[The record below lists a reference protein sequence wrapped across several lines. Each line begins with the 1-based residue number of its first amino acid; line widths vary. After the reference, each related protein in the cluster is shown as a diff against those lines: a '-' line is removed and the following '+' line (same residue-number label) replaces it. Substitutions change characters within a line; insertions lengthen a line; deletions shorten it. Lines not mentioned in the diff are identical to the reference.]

1 MIQVAHLTY
10 EYPGKRALS
19 DVSFTID
26 THAITALV
34 GPNGAGKTTLLKCMA
49 ALTRPLRGTVVVN
62 GIDVFK
68 EPRRSHRIMG
78 FLPDFFGL
86 YDSLSVEQALTY
98 FALAQK
104 MEKSRVPDRVL
115 EVIRLM
121 DLTDK
126 QRARVGSL
134 SRGMRQRLAIGQA
147 LIHDPEVLL
156 LDEPASGLDPE
167 ARYALS
173 TLFIDLN
180 RAGKT
185 IVVSSHILSEL
196 DQYATDLLVIRDGR
210 LAERPLPTE
219 PAPVRRHLRVRL
231 MEGTDGL
238 DAVLDRFPEADL
250 RTTEGDTLHL
260 GFSGDDQ
267 RQHELLKAL
276 VASGLGVLEFS
287 AERETLQSRY
297 LETSTDQRPG
307 P

>member
-1 MIQVAHLTY
+1 MIRVENLTY

-26 THAITALV
+26 SRAITALV

-49 ALTRPLRGTVVVN
+49 ALIRPFHGAVAVN
-62 GIDVFK
+62 DIDVFQA
-68 EPRRSHRIMG
+68 PRRSHRIMG

-86 YDSLSVEQALTY
+86 YDSLTVQQALTY

-104 MEKSRVPDRVL
+104 MEKDRLPDRVM
-115 EVIRLM
+115 EVIRIM
-121 DLTDK
+121 DLADK
-126 QRARVGSL
+126 QQDKVGAL

-147 LIHDPEVLL
+147 MIHDPEVLL

-173 TLFIDLN
+173 ELFITLN

-210 LAERPLPTE
+210 VAERPMPTTPG
-219 PAPVRRHLRVRL
+219 PARKNLRIRL
-231 MEGTDGL
+231 MDSPADLST
-238 DAVLDRFPEADL
+238 VLARFPEAGHQ
-250 RTTEGDTLHL
+250 TTKGHTVHIDFT
-260 GFSGDDQ
+260 GDDH
-267 RQHELLKAL
+267 RQHDLLKAL
-276 VASGLGVLEFS
+276 VDSGLTVLEFS
-287 AERETLQSRY
+287 VERETLQSRY
-297 LETSTDQRPG
+297 LETASRQGRRP
-307 P
+307 

>member
-1 MIQVAHLTY
+1 MIQVENLAY

-26 THAITALV
+26 RRAITALV

-49 ALTRPLRGTVVVN
+49 ALIRPFHGTVAIN
-62 GIDVFK
+62 GIDVFQN
-68 EPRRSHRIMG
+68 PRRSHRIMG

-86 YDSLSVEQALTY
+86 YDSLTVEQALAY
-98 FALAQK
+98 FAMAQK
-104 MEKSRVPDRVL
+104 MEKGRIPDRVT

-121 DLTDK
+121 NLADK
-126 QRARVGSL
+126 RRAKVGAL

-147 LIHDPEVLL
+147 MIHDPEVLL

-173 TLFIDLN
+173 ELFIDLN

-196 DQYATDLLVIRDGR
+196 DQYATDLLVIRDGQV
-210 LAERPLPTE
+210 AERPM
-219 PAPVRRHLRVRL
+219 PAAPGPARGKLRIRL
-231 MEGTDGL
+231 MGPPDGL
-238 DAVLDRFPEADL
+238 PAVLDRFPEAEHQA
-250 RTTEGDTLHL
+250 TEGRTVHL
-260 GFSGDDQ
+260 GFTGDDQ

-276 VASGLGVLEFS
+276 IDSGLTVLEFT

-297 LETSTDQRPG
+297 LETAAKGGRDA
-307 P
+307 

>member
-1 MIQVAHLTY
+1 MIQVENLAY

-26 THAITALV
+26 KNAITALV

-49 ALTRPLRGTVVVN
+49 ALIRPFHGTVAVD
-62 GIDVFK
+62 GADVFHD
-68 EPRRSHRIMG
+68 PRRSHRIMG

-86 YDSLSVEQALTY
+86 YDSLTVEKALAY
-98 FALAQK
+98 FAMAQK
-104 MEKSRVPDRVL
+104 MDKGRIPDRVA

-121 DLTDK
+121 NLADK
-126 QRARVGSL
+126 RQAKVGAL

-147 LIHDPEVLL
+147 MIHDPEVLL

-173 TLFIDLN
+173 ELFIDLN

-210 LAERPLPTE
+210 VAERPMPETSG
-219 PAPVRRHLRVRL
+219 PARRILRIRL
-231 MEGTDGL
+231 MEPAGDL
-238 DAVLDRFPEADL
+238 SPSLDRFPEAESIS
-250 RTTEGDTLHL
+250 TEGAVIRL
-260 GFSGDDQ
+260 GFAGDDQ
-267 RQHELLKAL
+267 RQHEFLKAM
-276 VASGLGVLEFS
+276 VESGLTVLEFS

-297 LETSTDQRPG
+297 LETAAKGGGG

>member
-1 MIQVAHLTY
+1 MIQVENLAY

-26 THAITALV
+26 KHAITALV

-49 ALTRPLRGTVVVN
+49 ALIRPFHGTVAVN
-62 GIDVFK
+62 GIDVFQN
-68 EPRRSHRIMG
+68 PRRSHRIMG

-86 YDSLSVEQALTY
+86 YDSLTVEQALAY
-98 FALAQK
+98 FAMAQK
-104 MEKSRVPDRVL
+104 MEKGRIPDRVT

-121 DLTDK
+121 NLADK
-126 QRARVGSL
+126 RRAKVGAL

-147 LIHDPEVLL
+147 MIHDPEVLL

-173 TLFIDLN
+173 ELFIDLN

-196 DQYATDLLVIRDGR
+196 DQYATDLLVIRDGQV
-210 LAERPLPTE
+210 AERPM
-219 PAPVRRHLRVRL
+219 PAAPGPARRKLRIRL
-231 MEGTDGL
+231 IGPPDGL
-238 DAVLDRFPEADL
+238 PAVLDRFPEAEHQA
-250 RTTEGDTLHL
+250 TEGRTVHL
-260 GFSGDDQ
+260 GFTGDDP

-276 VASGLGVLEFS
+276 IDSGLTVLEFT

-297 LETSTDQRPG
+297 LETAAKGGRDA
-307 P
+307 

>member
-1 MIQVAHLTY
+1 MIQVEHLAY

-26 THAITALV
+26 KHAITALV

-49 ALTRPLRGTVVVN
+49 ALIRPFHGTVAVN
-62 GIDVFK
+62 GLDVF
-68 EPRRSHRIMG
+68 ENPRRSHRIMG

-86 YDSLSVEQALTY
+86 YDSLTVERALTY
-98 FALAQK
+98 FAMAQK
-104 MEKSRVPDRVL
+104 MEKSRVPDRVA

-121 DLTDK
+121 NLADK
-126 QRARVGSL
+126 RRAKVGAL

-147 LIHDPEVLL
+147 MIHDPEVLL

-173 TLFIDLN
+173 ALFIDLH

-210 LAERPLPTE
+210 VAERPM
-219 PAPVRRHLRVRL
+219 PAASGPARKKLRVRL
-231 MEGTDGL
+231 MGSMDGL
-238 DAVLDRFPEADL
+238 AGVLDRFPEADPD
-250 RTTEGDTLHL
+250 TTEGDTVHL
-260 GFSGDDQ
+260 GFTGDDQ
-267 RQHELLKAL
+267 RQHDLLKAL
-276 VASGLGVLEFS
+276 VDAGLTVLEFS
-287 AERETLQSRY
+287 VERETLQSRY
-297 LETSTDQRPG
+297 LETAATG
-307 P
+307 GLGA

>member
-19 DVSFTID
+19 DVSFSID

-49 ALTRPLRGTVVVN
+49 ALIRPFHGTVVVN
-62 GIDVFK
+62 GIDVFR

-104 MEKSRVPDRVL
+104 MEKSRVPDRVR

-173 TLFIDLN
+173 NLFIDLN

-196 DQYATDLLVIRDGR
+196 DQYATDLLVIREGR
-210 LAERPLPTE
+210 VAERPMPAE
-219 PAPVRRHLRVRL
+219 PAPAGRLLRVRL
-231 MEGTDGL
+231 LERPEGL
-238 DAVLDRFPEADL
+238 DAVLTRFPEADL
-250 RTTEGDTLHL
+250 RTTEGTTLHL
-260 GFSGDDQ
+260 GFTGDDQ
-267 RQHELLKAL
+267 RQHDLLRAM
-276 VASGLGVLEFS
+276 VGSGLTVLEFS
-287 AERETLQSRY
+287 AEKETLQSRY
-297 LETSTDQRPG
+297 LETATEQRQRP
-307 P
+307 